1 MLSIGNKKY
10 RNLQEQVGYNTEC
23 IKKLDEYLDGIKVE
37 DKLVV
42 IESDSGTFTDEE
54 LVTLSGPLAFISN
67 GSRVWMKDSETLVE
81 FVYKAIDI
89 KANEVGSVYY
99 NIGGSKIVV
108 NRETG
113 AYNTSFDTIIATY
126 SKDQIDSIVANV
138 MATKADKLELSSGL
152 ALKADVAGQAF
163 TGPITAPSIIQDT
176 KGIVLRSTSLASG
189 AFISVCQNGNKLTFV
204 FSGTL
209 TIDTGR
215 SITEL
220 AVFALPASIGAKLIP
235 NIDNNR
241 ILLND
246 VIVTAGRTTQR
257 YTLAFFVTKWND
269 TNITFYLSLLNNPP
283 VPYVNGD
290 YIVRAEATF
299 LLSDNLAS

>member
-23 IKKLDEYLDGIKVE
+23 IKKLDEYLDGIRVE

-42 IESDSGTFTDEE
+42 IESDSGTLTNEE
-54 LVTLSGPLAFISN
+54 LVVLSGPLAFISN

-89 KANEVGSVYY
+89 KADEVGSVYY

-113 AYNTSFDTIIATY
+113 AYNTSFDTIVTTY
-126 SKDQIDSIVANV
+126 NKDQIDSIVANV
-138 MATKADKLELSSGL
+138 MATKADKSELSSGL

-176 KGIVLRSTSLASG
+176 RGFVLRSTALASG

-209 TIDTGR
+209 TISESST
-215 SITEL
+215 IEL
-220 AVFALPASIGAKLIP
+220 GYFGIPASVGAKLIP
-235 NIDNNR
+235 NIENNR
-241 ILLND
+241 ILFND
-246 VIVTAGRTTQR
+246 IIVTSGRLEQR
-257 YTLAFFVTKWND
+257 YTLALFATKWNATD
-269 TNITFYLSLLNNPP
+269 LTFYICKLNHPP